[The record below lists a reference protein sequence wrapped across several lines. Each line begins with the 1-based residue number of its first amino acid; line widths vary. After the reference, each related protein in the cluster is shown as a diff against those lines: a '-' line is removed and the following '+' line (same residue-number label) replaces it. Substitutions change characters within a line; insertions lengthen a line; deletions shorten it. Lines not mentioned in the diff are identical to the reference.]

1 MRKNKSWRYLAVML
15 LLLALAIWGTREGMA
30 EGLARTAEEAALSG
44 GLQLKTVVTF
54 EDASF
59 PDSDGVLKSIL
70 KNSKLV
76 FLREHP
82 DDASRLLS
90 ADWQLQ
96 DASVLDWTGM
106 LADGS
111 LLEQSNLFFGST
123 IRTAAPQSNLP
134 AVWNDWKASA
144 LTETREPLADMTAR
158 IIVLTQPETVGL
170 VSALCAELTESDALW
185 QQESLL
191 LASEGGEAALE
202 TFSALRAKIAAFPAR
217 VDEALGADDAL
228 IWCVDEDAQGNVL
241 LRQMDVSSQVGS
253 FHAEWTLTEDGRL
266 SFLNG
271 EGVLS
276 GKPLFITAQIDY
288 NAMNGGTREDIAGG
302 IDVRYGDDALS
313 LAWSDSAS
321 GAMKNYTRKT
331 TLTVQVTRGGAEVA
345 SVSLQA
351 KTTAA
356 KESARIDTAEGI
368 IDWDAL
374 DSAGKQAQFER
385 MQQGVVQAVFTIL
398 GRMPKDA
405 AAVLLEKI
413 N

>member
-1 MRKNKSWRYLAVML
+1 MRKQKSWRYLAVLL

-30 EGLARTAEEAALSG
+30 DGLARTAEEAALSG

-54 EDASF
+54 GDASF
-59 PDSDGVLKSIL
+59 TDSDGVLKSIL

-82 DDASRLLS
+82 DEAGRLLS

-123 IRTAAPQSNLP
+123 IRTAAPQSNLS
-134 AVWNDWKASA
+134 AVWSNWKASA
-144 LTETREPLADMTAR
+144 LTETQEPLADMTAR
-158 IIVLTQPETVGL
+158 IVVLTQPETVGL
-170 VSALCAELTESDALW
+170 VSALCAELTENDALW
-185 QQESLL
+185 LQESLL

-202 TFSALRAKIAAFPAR
+202 TFSALRAKIAAVPAR
-217 VDEALGADDAL
+217 VDEALGAEDAL

-241 LRQMDVSSQVGS
+241 LRQMDVSSQAGS
-253 FHAEWTLTEDGRL
+253 FHSEWTLTEDGRL

-288 NAMNGGTREDIAGG
+288 TAMNGGAREDISGE

-321 GAMKNYTRKT
+321 GAMKNYMRKT
-331 TLTVQVTRGGAEVA
+331 TLTVQVTRGDVEAA

-374 DSAGKQAQFER
+374 DRAGKQAQFEQ

-405 AAVLLEKI
+405 AAALLEKM

>member
-59 PDSDGVLKSIL
+59 LDSDGVLKSIL

-76 FLREHP
+76 FLREYP
-82 DDASRLLS
+82 DEAGRLLS

-134 AVWNDWKASA
+134 TVWSDWKASA

-170 VSALCAELTESDALW
+170 VSALCAEFTENDALW
-185 QQESLL
+185 EQESLL
-191 LASEGGEAALE
+191 LASEDGEAALE
-202 TFSALRAKIAAFPAR
+202 TFNTLRAKIAAFPAC

-228 IWCVDEDAQGNVL
+228 IWCVDEDARGNVL

-288 NAMNGGTREDIAGG
+288 NAMSGGTREDIAGG

-331 TLTVQVTRGGAEVA
+331 TLTVQVARGGAEAA

-374 DSAGKQAQFER
+374 DSTGKQAQFER

>member
-30 EGLARTAEEAALSG
+30 EGLARTAEEAALLG
-44 GLQLKTVVTF
+44 GLQLRTVVTF

-82 DDASRLLS
+82 DEVGRLLS

-111 LLEQSNLFFGST
+111 LLEQSNLFLGST
-123 IRTAAPQSNLP
+123 IRTAAPQSNLS
-134 AVWNDWKASA
+134 AIWSDWTASA

-170 VSALCAELTESDALW
+170 VSALCAELTENDALW
-185 QQESLL
+185 EQESLL

-202 TFSALRAKIAAFPAR
+202 TFSALRAKIAAFPAC

-241 LRQMDVSSQVGS
+241 LRQMDVSLQAGS

-288 NAMNGGTREDIAGG
+288 NAMSGAREDIAGG
-302 IDVRYGDDALS
+302 IDVRYDDDALS
-313 LAWSDSAS
+313 LTWSDSAS

-331 TLTVQVTRGGAEVA
+331 TLTVQVARGGAEAA

>member
-15 LLLALAIWGTREGMA
+15 LLLVLAIWGTREGMA
-30 EGLARTAEEAALSG
+30 DGLARTAEETALSG

-59 PDSDGVLKSIL
+59 PDSDGIVKSIL

-82 DDASRLLS
+82 DEAGRLLS

-96 DASVLDWTGM
+96 EASVLDWTGM
-106 LADGS
+106 LIDGS
-111 LLEQSNLFFGST
+111 LLEQSNLFLGDT
-123 IRTAAPQSNLP
+123 IRTAAPQSNLQT
-134 AVWNDWKASA
+134 VWSNWKASA
-144 LTETREPLADMTAR
+144 LTETQEPLADMTAR
-158 IIVLTQPETVGL
+158 IVVLTQPETVGL
-170 VSALCAELTESDALW
+170 VSALCAELTENDALW
-185 QQESLL
+185 LQESLM
-191 LASEGGEAALE
+191 LASEDGEAAPE
-202 TFSALRAKIAAFPAR
+202 TFSTLRAIIAAFPAC
-217 VDEALGADDAL
+217 VEEALGAEDAL

-241 LRQMDVSSQVGS
+241 LRQMDVSLQIGS
-253 FHAEWTLTEDGRL
+253 FHAEWTLTEDGRV
-266 SFLNG
+266 SFLSG

-276 GKPLFITAQIDY
+276 GKPLFVTAQIDY
-288 NAMNGGTREDIAGG
+288 TAMNGGAREDIAGG
-302 IDVRYGDDALS
+302 LDVRYGDDAFS
-313 LAWSDSAS
+313 LEWSDSAS

-331 TLTVQVTRGGAEVA
+331 TLTVQVSRGGAETA

-368 IDWDAL
+368 IDWDTL
-374 DSAGKQAQFER
+374 DSDGKQEQFER
-385 MQQGVVQAVFTIL
+385 MQQGAVQTVFTIL

-405 AAVLLEKI
+405 AAALLERI

>member
-106 LADGS
+106 LANGS
-111 LLEQSNLFFGST
+111 LLEQSNLFLGST

-134 AVWNDWKASA
+134 AIWSDWKASA

>member
-106 LADGS
+106 LANGS
-111 LLEQSNLFFGST
+111 LLEQSNLFLGST

-134 AVWNDWKASA
+134 AIWSDWKASA

-170 VSALCAELTESDALW
+170 VSALCAELTENDALW

-202 TFSALRAKIAAFPAR
+202 TFSALRAKIAAFPAC